1 MANILGLSFGYHDA
15 AAALMVDGKLI
26 AAMQEERFTR
36 IKNDPSYP
44 AHAAEAC
51 LKQAGLT
58 AQDLDKVVFYED
70 PFLKTERVLL
80 NAIRYFPHA
89 WKQFPKAIAS
99 QFADKIWVL
108 DQICGRL
115 NIDRKKVSCMPHHL
129 SHAASSFYFSSFQE
143 AAILTVDG
151 VGEHATTCL
160 WKGQGSDINLLRSID
175 YPHSIGLLY
184 AALTAFLGFKVN
196 SGEYKVMGLA
206 AFGKPKF
213 KEEFSRLARF
223 CDDGSYQL
231 DLRYFAHHT
240 DTEMGFSHELENL
253 LGPRREP
260 SKSWDLQNSPED
272 QRYADIAASL
282 QWLTEELML
291 HLAKAARALTQSD
304 NLCLAGGVA
313 LNCVAN
319 TRLNLESGFKNVFVQ
334 PAAGDAGG
342 ALGAAVW
349 GAIQS
354 GDARP
359 APMLTCA
366 LGETA
371 NADRTIQLCKSL
383 GLTYSLPEDIHAAT
397 ANLLARQH
405 VVAFV
410 QDRFEWGPRALGMRS
425 ILANPQRPQIREK
438 LNVLV
443 KEREIFRPFAPA
455 ALETD
460 AATWF
465 ENAHTPMGPFMTS
478 VCPVKPA
485 QANEVEA
492 CVHVD
497 GTARVQTVSPQS
509 SPGLC
514 RVLEHLKAT
523 GNPAVLLNTSLN
535 INNEPMIASE
545 IEAISFFLSR
555 PIEAMVIDQV
565 LIQR

>member
-1 MANILGLSFGYHDA
+1 MATVLGLSFGYHDA
-15 AAALMVDGKLI
+15 AAALMVDGKLLC
-26 AAMQEERFTR
+26 AMQEERFTR

-44 AHAAEAC
+44 RHAIEAC
-51 LKQAGLT
+51 LAHAGIT
-58 AQDLDKVVFYED
+58 AADLDRVIFYED

-80 NAIRYFPHA
+80 NAIRFFPKA

-108 DQICGRL
+108 DQISGRL
-115 NIDRKKVSCMPHHL
+115 DIDRKKISCMPHHL
-129 SHAASSFYFSSFQE
+129 SHAASSFYFSPFND

-160 WKGQGSDINLLRSID
+160 WKGQGADITLLHSVN

-206 AFGKPKF
+206 AFGKPVF
-213 KEEFSRLARF
+213 KDEFRRLATF
-223 CDDGSYQL
+223 HDDGSYQL

-240 DTEMGFSHELENL
+240 DTEMGFSPFLETL
-253 LGPRREP
+253 LGPRRCPTTPWDMQNP
-260 SKSWDLQNSPED
+260 SD
-272 QRYADIAASL
+272 QKYADIAASL

-291 HLAKAARALTQSD
+291 HLAKAARRLTGSD

-319 TRLNLESGFKNVFVQ
+319 TRLLHEAGFKDVFVQ

-349 GAIQS
+349 GSIQS
-354 GDARP
+354 GDPRP
-359 APMLTCA
+359 APMRSCA
-366 LGETA
+366 LGTTP
-371 NADRTIQLCKSL
+371 NADRALALCKNL
-383 GLTYSLPEDIHAAT
+383 GLTHSLPDDIYAQTAA
-397 ANLLARQH
+397 LLSRQQ

-425 ILANPQRPQIREK
+425 ILAHPQRPQIRDK
-438 LNVLV
+438 LNVMV

-455 ALETD
+455 VLAGD
-460 AATWF
+460 AGLWF
-465 ENAHTPMGPFMTS
+465 EDSSSQMAPFMTS
-478 VCPVKPA
+478 VSPVKPA
-485 QANEVEA
+485 RAAEVEA

-497 GTARVQTVSPQS
+497 GTSRVQAVTPES

-514 RVLEHLKAT
+514 RVLEHVKAA
-523 GNPAVLLNTSLN
+523 GQPPVLLNTSLN

-545 IEAISFFLSR
+545 IEAITFFLSR
-555 PIEAMVIDQV
+555 PIEAMVIGPI